1 MKILMA
7 ILLVILMIGV
17 TPAFAVDSSANS
29 QTVTSTAIKG
39 INGDIGD
46 TSQVTDQSNED
57 MVSSFDAS
65 DMLDEDSGYI
75 NGYDEDGNYIGNYTV
90 VDPSNLIDTSNN
102 QLDDTDN
109 SIVSSFDV
117 SDMHDDGNN
126 YIDEPDISP
135 VVNSASID
143 QFEEASDEFNDDYA
157 VDSVD
162 TPVKNAD
169 YIGEPDISGYVADES
184 EISDQPD
191 KNDKLDEY
199 NADQFGEDEYYTVM
213 ELDIEFEYNELPDVN
228 QLNESPDDIDELN
241 NGNYTVIDPSDDQLS
256 ENETT
261 SQIDTNVPTNC
272 KPLIL
277 TIVNGLCGVVQAT
290 LEGVGNACMVLGNE
304 LETIL

>member
-57 MVSSFDAS
+57 VVSSFDAS
-65 DMLDEDSGYI
+65 DMADGDSGYI

-117 SDMHDDGNN
+117 SDMHDEGSD

-143 QFEEASDEFNDDYA
+143 QFDEASDDDYT
-157 VDSVD
+157 VDLLY
-162 TPVKNAD
+162 TPGEDAI
-169 YIGEPDISGYVADES
+169 YIEPDVSGYIVDES
-184 EISDQPD
+184 EVSDQPD
-191 KNDKLDEY
+191 ENDSFDELNTDQLD
-199 NADQFGEDEYYTVM
+199 EDEYYTVT

-228 QLNESPDDIDELN
+228 QLNESPDDINELN

-290 LEGVGNACMVLGNE
+290 LEGVGNVCVVLGNE

>member
-57 MVSSFDAS
+57 VVSSFDAS
-65 DMLDEDSGYI
+65 DMADGDSGYI

-117 SDMHDDGNN
+117 SDMHDEGSD

-143 QFEEASDEFNDDYA
+143 QFDEASDDDYT
-157 VDSVD
+157 VDLLD
-162 TPVKNAD
+162 TPGEDAI
-169 YIGEPDISGYVADES
+169 YIEPDVSGYIVDES
-184 EISDQPD
+184 DVSDQPD
-191 KNDKLDEY
+191 ENDSFDELNTDQLD
-199 NADQFGEDEYYTVM
+199 EDEYYTVT

-228 QLNESPDDIDELN
+228 QLNESPDDINELN

-256 ENETT
+256 ESETT
-261 SQIDTNVPTNC
+261 SQIDTNVPPNC

-290 LEGVGNACMVLGNE
+290 LEGVGNVCMVLGNE

>member
-39 INGDIGD
+39 INGDIED

-65 DMLDEDSGYI
+65 DMADEDSGYI
-75 NGYDEDGNYIGNYTV
+75 DGYDEDGNYIGNYDV
-90 VDPSNLIDTSNN
+90 VDPLNSENMSDQPEDTNN
-102 QLDDTDN
+102 SL
-109 SIVSSFDV
+109 VSSFDASNMPDED
-117 SDMHDDGNN
+117 SD
-126 YIDEPDISP
+126 YIDEPDSSHM
-135 VVNSASID
+135 VNSASID
-143 QFEEASDEFNDDYA
+143 QFDEDDDTEFGNDYTI
-157 VDSVD
+157 DSLD
-162 TPVKNAD
+162 TPGEDVD
-169 YIGEPDISGYVADES
+169 YIGHDVNDYIVDES
-184 EISDQPD
+184 EVSDQPD
-191 KNDKLDEY
+191 ENDSFDEL
-199 NADQFGEDEYYTVM
+199 NTDQFDEDEYYTVT
-213 ELDIEFEYNELPDVN
+213 ELDIEFGYNESFDAD
-228 QLNESPDDIDELN
+228 QLNESPDDVDELG
-241 NGNYTVIDPSDDQLS
+241 NGNYTIIDPSDDQLS

-290 LEGVGNACMVLGNE
+290 LEGVGNVCAVLENE

>member
-117 SDMHDDGNN
+117 SDMYDEGSD

-143 QFEEASDEFNDDYA
+143 QFDEASDDDYT
-157 VDSVD
+157 VDLLD
-162 TPVKNAD
+162 APGEDAI
-169 YIGEPDISGYVADES
+169 YIEPDFSGYVVDES
-184 EISDQPD
+184 EVSDQPD
-191 KNDKLDEY
+191 ENDSFDELNTDQLD
-199 NADQFGEDEYYTVM
+199 EDEYYTVT

-228 QLNESPDDIDELN
+228 QLNESPDDINELN

-290 LEGVGNACMVLGNE
+290 LDGVGNVCMILGNE
-304 LETIL
+304 LETVL

>member
-1 MKILMA
+1 MA

-57 MVSSFDAS
+57 VVSSFDAS
-65 DMLDEDSGYI
+65 DMLDENSGYI

-143 QFEEASDEFNDDYA
+143 QFDEASDDDYT
-157 VDSVD
+157 VDLLD
-162 TPVKNAD
+162 TPGEDAI
-169 YIGEPDISGYVADES
+169 YIEPNVSGYIVDES
-184 EISDQPD
+184 EVSDQPD
-191 KNDKLDEY
+191 ENDSFDELNTDQLD
-199 NADQFGEDEYYTVM
+199 EDEYYTVT

-228 QLNESPDDIDELN
+228 QLNESPDDINELN

-290 LEGVGNACMVLGNE
+290 LDGVGNVCMVLGNE
-304 LETIL
+304 LETVL

>member
-143 QFEEASDEFNDDYA
+143 QFDEASDDDYT
-157 VDSVD
+157 VDLLD
-162 TPVKNAD
+162 TPGEDAI
-169 YIGEPDISGYVADES
+169 YIEPDVSGYIVDES
-184 EISDQPD
+184 EVSDQPD
-191 KNDKLDEY
+191 ENDSFDELNTDQLD
-199 NADQFGEDEYYTVM
+199 EDEYYTVT
-213 ELDIEFEYNELPDVN
+213 ELDIEFEYNGLPDVN
-228 QLNESPDDIDELN
+228 QLNESPDDINELN

-290 LEGVGNACMVLGNE
+290 LDGVGNVCMILGNE
-304 LETIL
+304 LETVL

>member
-117 SDMHDDGNN
+117 SDMYDEGSD

-143 QFEEASDEFNDDYA
+143 QFDEASDDDYT
-157 VDSVD
+157 VDLLD
-162 TPVKNAD
+162 TPGEDAI
-169 YIGEPDISGYVADES
+169 YIEPDVSGYIVDES
-184 EISDQPD
+184 EVSDQPD
-191 KNDKLDEY
+191 ENDSFDELNTDQLD
-199 NADQFGEDEYYTVM
+199 EDEYYTVT

-228 QLNESPDDIDELN
+228 QLNESPDDINELN

-261 SQIDTNVPTNC
+261 SQIDTNVPINC

-277 TIVNGLCGVVQAT
+277 TIVNGLCGVLQAT
-290 LEGVGNACMVLGNE
+290 LDGVGNVCMILGNE
-304 LETIL
+304 LETVL